1 MQETQNRGAPKDTP
15 VSVYVVGRLTRRT
28 APTMRSRSET
38 GEPGEH
44 QRR

>member
-1 MQETQNRGAPKDTP
+1 MWEMQNGGASKDTP
-15 VSVYVVGRLTRRT
+15 VSVRVVARLTRRT
-28 APTMRSRSET
+28 APTVRSRSET